1 MFEDPRGTCQEN
13 RTCWEEGREPGEIF
27 EVPLCPAKAPD
38 SPPPFSQAQSW
49 GTSSLPPANKKQK
62 Q

>member
-49 GTSSLPPANKKQK
+49 GTSSPPTS
-62 Q
+62 

>member
-38 SPPPFSQAQSW
+38 SPPPPFSQAQSW
-49 GTSSLPPANKKQK
+49 GTSSPPTS
-62 Q
+62 